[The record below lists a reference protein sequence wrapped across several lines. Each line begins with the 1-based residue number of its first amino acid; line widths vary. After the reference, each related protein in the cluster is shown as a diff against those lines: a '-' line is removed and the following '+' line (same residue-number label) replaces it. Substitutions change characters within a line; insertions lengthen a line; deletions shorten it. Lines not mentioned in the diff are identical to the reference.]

1 VVWDTEHVGEEPPVH
16 IEAEVTMDE
25 DVVAAGQGAPGLVA
39 SERRVVREPGRW
51 SRLIAVAVVVG
62 LVAGGLLWWA
72 GAGWPGDD
80 GGEEPRSGSA
90 GDGRPTRVAFRQAL
104 TRLPQFGSFAYSGD
118 VHAVG
123 QSAFRPGDGI
133 ALDVRVEGAVLLN
146 HGLTR
151 EVAVDPM
158 GRAGETVT
166 SGPTM
171 WTRST
176 TTAEGLG
183 AEPWEVREPAGSISL
198 GMAAV
203 APLVVSATDPREEPP
218 DPDGRRVI
226 RGTMPAADRQDG
238 DDDLLASA
246 DLVVTLDEDG
256 NIARMIVS
264 STPVDPRL
272 RLELDITRLGE
283 PQAIAP
289 PDDGETGLRRTIPVE
304 ELEAAGVRPLELG
317 RVPAGWKLT
326 GAGVVSGPASGG
338 CPRLLLSYRDPNAVR
353 RDSLRLTVMSTTC
366 PWAQLGHGEPQPLA
380 VGSFQGLVVEAGS
393 DTSGDLADGTT
404 RVSFLTDLS
413 TEDAATVLGSLR
425 PFDPDTEPAPIP
437 GIPST

>member
-1 VVWDTEHVGEEPPVH
+1 
-16 IEAEVTMDE
+16 M
-25 DVVAAGQGAPGLVA
+25 
-39 SERRVVREPGRW
+39 
-51 SRLIAVAVVVG
+51 
-62 LVAGGLLWWA
+62 
-72 GAGWPGDD
+72 
-80 GGEEPRSGSA
+80 
-90 GDGRPTRVAFRQAL
+90 
-104 TRLPQFGSFAYSGD
+104 
-118 VHAVG
+118 
-123 QSAFRPGDGI
+123 
-133 ALDVRVEGAVLLN
+133 LLN

-158 GRAGETVT
+158 GRAVETVT

-171 WTRST
+171 WTRSA

-226 RGTMPAADRQDG
+226 RGTMPTADRQHG

-264 STPVDPRL
+264 STPVDPKL

-289 PDDGETGLRRTIPVE
+289 PDDGETGLRRTIPVA

-326 GAGVVSGPASGG
+326 GARVVSGPASGE

-353 RDSLRLTVMSTTC
+353 WDSLRLTVTSTTC